1 MCLVPALVIL
11 VIYGFFGWSLIVF
24 VVAGLTDALDG
35 VLARTRDESTEL
47 GRMLDPLADKLLVIA
62 SLITLSTPTL
72 PLTVRMPVWVTILT
86 ISRDAGILITVVVIN
101 LAVGRKVFAPTALG
115 KATTTVQLLA
125 ILWVFWGNYRGAA
138 LPLTQVLLVVMV
150 GLTIISG
157 FHYIHHARKTMGEG
171 EAG

>member
-35 VLARTRDESTEL
+35 VLARTRHESTEL

-62 SLITLSTPTL
+62 SLITLSIPTL

-101 LAVGRKVFAPTALG
+101 LAVGRRVFAPTALG